1 MTIPDNTRRLLTRRL
16 NDHRAARWAN
26 LTDLSI
32 RFRGDFV
39 YLTSTDFT
47 GDPMPLCRL
56 TYRKNPELWGFAI
69 YLASRDTY
77 ENSILPNGR
86 IAATPEQA
94 LDCACGLY
102 LNDPT
107 AWQTDTPTNI

>member
-1 MTIPDNTRRLLTRRL
+1 MAIPDTARRQLARRLDLHRQQRWPNL
-16 NDHRAARWAN
+16 NELD
-26 LTDLSI
+26 I

-56 TYRKNPELWGFAI
+56 TYKKNPELWGLAI
-69 YLASRDTY
+69 YLASHDAY

-86 IAATPEQA
+86 LTGTPEQA

-107 AWQTDTPTNI
+107 AWT